1 MRLGVHLVDVAFTGG
16 AAATARTLGDLA
28 RACDEMGVDVLS
40 LQDHALRPS
49 YLGRADEPVLEGLT
63 TLGFLAAR
71 TCRVQLQ
78 LIESAVTLRNPAL
91 LAKTV
96 ATLDVLSGGRAR
108 LGIGAGWY
116 EREQAALGLPFPAL
130 RERFEM
136 LDEALRVVRQ
146 VWSDDDGPFR
156 GRWFDLA
163 ETRCSPRPLHRVPV
177 MVGGTDERKALRL
190 VARHADACHVFA
202 GGDLGAD
209 WVAGRF
215 AALREHC
222 AAEGRSYDAIARTVM
237 WTDPV
242 GPAFVERM
250 RSLAEVG
257 VDEVHVQARGSDP
270 VPWVEGLAGVVSAV
284 HGLG

>member
-16 AAATARTLGDLA
+16 AAATARILGDLA
-28 RACDEMGVDVLS
+28 RACDEVGVDVLS
-40 LQDHALRPS
+40 LQDHVLRPS
-49 YLGRADEPVLEGLT
+49 YLGRVDEPVLEGFT

-71 TCRVQLQ
+71 TSRVELQ
-78 LIESAVTLRNPAL
+78 LIETAVTLRNPAL

-108 LGIGAGWY
+108 LGVGAGWY
-116 EREQAALGLPFPAL
+116 EREQAALGLPFPPL

-146 VWSDDDGPFR
+146 VWSADDGPFR

-163 ETRCSPRPLHRVPV
+163 ETRCSPRPLHAVPV

-190 VARHADACHVFA
+190 VARHADACHLFA

-209 WVAGRF
+209 WVAGRL
-215 AALREHC
+215 AALRGHC
-222 AAEGRSYDAIARTVM
+222 ADEGTSYDAIARTVM

-242 GPAFVERM
+242 GPGFVDRM
-250 RSLAEVG
+250 QSLAEVG
-257 VDEVHVQARGSDP
+257 VDEVHVQARGPDP
-270 VPWVEGLAGVVSAV
+270 VPWVEGLAGVVSAA
-284 HGLG
+284 HALG